1 MSRWVRFTLRAA
13 VVVGSAALAA
23 GQTSPEPS
31 RSFDALL
38 KEMQEMRAALYE
50 VRGQLADVRRESE
63 ELRNEVGALRNQL
76 ADVRPEQPVD
86 RAADADD
93 RALAEARVNDL
104 YQTKVASGS
113 RYRVR
118 LSGMALFNLAST
130 RGTVDQIDLPL
141 VARPAVPGSGGSFA
155 ATVRQSMV
163 NLEVFGPD
171 WKGGRT
177 GAEITADFFGGFPA
191 TPEGVATGLMRLR
204 TAKATLDWKNTSIV
218 AGQDVLF
225 FSPLSPTSLASS
237 AYPPFSYA
245 GNLWTWTPQINVE
258 HRFDLSERSK
268 ISIAGGVL
276 DPL

>member
-93 RALAEARVNDL
+93 RALAEDRVNDL

-130 RGTVDQIDLPL
+130 RGTVDQIDL
-141 VARPAVPGSGGSFA
+141 RSCGSRQQNEGGEE
-155 ATVRQSMV
+155 
-163 NLEVFGPD
+163 L
-171 WKGGRT
+171 
-177 GAEITADFFGGFPA
+177 
-191 TPEGVATGLMRLR
+191 
-204 TAKATLDWKNTSIV
+204 
-218 AGQDVLF
+218 
-225 FSPLSPTSLASS
+225 
-237 AYPPFSYA
+237 
-245 GNLWTWTPQINVE
+245 
-258 HRFDLSERSK
+258 
-268 ISIAGGVL
+268 
-276 DPL
+276 